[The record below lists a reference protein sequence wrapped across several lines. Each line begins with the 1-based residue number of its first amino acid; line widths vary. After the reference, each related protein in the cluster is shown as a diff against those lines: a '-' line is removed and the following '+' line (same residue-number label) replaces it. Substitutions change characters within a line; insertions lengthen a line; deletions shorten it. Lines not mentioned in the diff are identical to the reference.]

1 MFRIFRKQTD
11 RTPEIFGECG
21 ILVFESTPE
30 VIQAE
35 MVLKK
40 EGFKVRVM
48 GPPPEIQTGCD
59 MVLQIEIDNSLAVE
73 RLLRFNG
80 IEPLQYIPIDKNSL
94 LKPVD
99 LFHSKDYGKY
109 LMVRCANMKMTVDR
123 ETKVIVNVSGGGCP
137 DVPYLAKLMVGQK
150 LTNAPQPIHNG
161 ATLCGYALQMAY
173 EELLR
178 QFQIELN

>member
-1 MFRIFRKQTD
+1 MLRIFKKQSDQTPAISTD
-11 RTPEIFGECG
+11 CG

-59 MVLQIEIDNSLAVE
+59 MVLQIEIDNGLAVE
-73 RLLRFNG
+73 RLLRYNG
-80 IEPLQYIPIDKNSL
+80 IEPLQYIPMDNNSL

-99 LFHSKDYGKY
+99 LFHLKDYGMY

-123 ETKVIVNVSGGGCP
+123 ETKEIVNVSGGGCP
-137 DVPYLAKLMVGQK
+137 DVPYLAALMVGQNLK
-150 LTNAPQPIHNG
+150 DAPQPIHNG
-161 ATLCGYALQMAY
+161 ATLCGYTLQMAY

-178 QFQIELN
+178 QFNIEMN